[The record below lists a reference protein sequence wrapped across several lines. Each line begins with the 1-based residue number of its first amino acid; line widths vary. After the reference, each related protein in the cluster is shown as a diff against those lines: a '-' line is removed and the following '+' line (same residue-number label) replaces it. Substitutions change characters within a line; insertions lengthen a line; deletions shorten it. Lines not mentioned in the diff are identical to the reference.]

1 MDLKFTE
8 PLETDGETTEQ
19 NSPVKSRL
27 KYIVVPT
34 AAIAAAACAV
44 ILLCGPWH
52 GGLLK
57 HSLSPD
63 KSGGAAVT
71 SSSASSA
78 ASKAASSTASKA
90 ASSAPAQ
97 QISLET
103 AAAQVSL
110 AKASRP
116 LSIDVSL
123 SAQRVTVYD
132 AKERIVKQFVC
143 STGSEGNETPTGT
156 FRVQDRGKS
165 FYSDSV
171 KEGGYYW
178 TQFSGNF
185 LFHSVPFDKD
195 RQMEPEEAA
204 KIGTPASHGCVRL
217 PVEDAKWIYD
227 NIPRGTIV
235 TIR

>member
-1 MDLKFTE
+1 MDVKITQ
-8 PLETDGETTEQ
+8 PNETDDETTGQ
-19 NSPVKSRL
+19 NCPAKSHL
-27 KYIVVPT
+27 KYILIPT

-44 ILLCGPWH
+44 VLLCGPWH

-57 HSLSPD
+57 HSLLPD
-63 KSGGAAVT
+63 KAAGATVT
-71 SSSASSA
+71 NSSSRPSSGASSA
-78 ASKAASSTASKA
+78 APKA

-97 QISLET
+97 PVSLDT
-103 AAAQVSL
+103 AAPQVSL
-110 AKASRP
+110 AKAARP

-156 FRVQDRGKS
+156 FRIQARGKS
-165 FYSDSV
+165 FYSETV
-171 KEGGYYW
+171 QEGGYYW
-178 TQFSGNF
+178 TQFKGDF
-185 LFHSVPFDKD
+185 LFHSVPFDKN

-204 KIGTPASHGCVRL
+204 KIGMPVSHGCVRL
-217 PVEDAKWIYD
+217 PLEDAKWIYD
-227 NIPRGTIV
+227 NIPRGTVV